1 MDTGQGGCNDNRLIG
16 NDFSHAPTN
25 GIEATFSRNTMV
37 NNLMLECW
45 HGAWLGY
52 SYESLVWKNVFG
64 LNAEAIAW
72 EHGQDNLI
80 AENRFHRDT
89 TGILLWQKASEDP
102 NWGYPKHRDTA
113 SRDNIIRGNRFTDVA
128 SLVLGLRNTKKVTL
142 EGNTIER
149 AGRLLTR
156 DELAEPPV
164 WKGNTLRVTL
174 PVLEEAKLGAD
185 VSAEPSQVHVPAP
198 AVMQPSGNVILGKDP
213 LLKDYLA
220 RFQVDWNPWLTRREL
235 GPFPAMAGE
244 APAQPDRL
252 RRGIDP
258 FLKPGALRGRRY
270 ILVDQWGPYD
280 FKSPLLWPRKR
291 SVDGDEEVIEFEILG
306 PKGQW
311 SLAGAL
317 GSGVTISAE
326 AGAVPG
332 FVTARFPSG
341 ANRLALPLEYRGQK
355 TVDYR
360 GVETPARRPVA
371 FGFSEFRVP
380 IAWEVRHFNYDKATE
395 DPRTAYE
402 AWKARGAHVP
412 SPRKTNS
419 LNENWWRSPAA
430 GINPDH
436 FGTLAEGRFSVEPG
450 EYQLNVTSD
459 DGVRVWIDGKM
470 VLENWTYHGPTL
482 DTARVTLSGRHVIR
496 VEHFDLDGFS
506 CLKVAFSPVGR

>member
-1 MDTGQGGCNDNRLIG
+1 
-16 NDFSHAPTN
+16 
-25 GIEATFSRNTMV
+25 
-37 NNLMLECW
+37 
-45 HGAWLGY
+45 
-52 SYESLVWKNVFG
+52 
-64 LNAEAIAW
+64 
-72 EHGQDNLI
+72 
-80 AENRFHRDT
+80 
-89 TGILLWQKASEDP
+89 
-102 NWGYPKHRDTA
+102 
-113 SRDNIIRGNRFTDVA
+113 
-128 SLVLGLRNTKKVTL
+128 
-142 EGNTIER
+142 
-149 AGRLLTR
+149 
-156 DELAEPPV
+156 
-164 WKGNTLRVTL
+164 
-174 PVLEEAKLGAD
+174 
-185 VSAEPSQVHVPAP
+185 
-198 AVMQPSGNVILGKDP
+198 
-213 LLKDYLA
+213 
-220 RFQVDWNPWLTRREL
+220 
-235 GPFPAMAGE
+235 MAGE